1 MLVMNNE
8 SVIRLRLARRA
19 ARSAEI
25 HQARAHNGVKRFR
38 SMSERELRQDLGWA
52 KHIQDLCEALET
64 ATENLETKVPKGWDF
79 VTT

>member
-1 MLVMNNE
+1 MNNE

-25 HQARAHNGVKRFR
+25 HQAHANNGIRRFR

-52 KHIQDLCEALET
+52 KHIQDLCEALED
-64 ATENLETKVPKGWDF
+64 ATENLEAPKGWDF
-79 VTT
+79 VTA